1 MNKERKALMINIG
14 KVRSNAYEIIR
25 LCRKEEMSWALAE
38 QARQKCEEIIELTT
52 PIIFQD
58 KE

>member
-1 MNKERKALMINIG
+1 LMIKIG
-14 KVRSNAYEIIR
+14 KVRSNAYEIMR
-25 LCRKEEMSWALAE
+25 LCRKEEMSWALAD
-38 QARQKCEEIIELTT
+38 QARQKCEEIIDLTT